1 MVVLNKE
8 VSNQLEWRVT
18 IGDGSSMQLRSDPRC
33 FQTAWEWVFEVV
45 LGWKME
51 VEELIQRICKIGK
64 EDPRKVAHCFKV
76 GLALTLV
83 SLFYYMRPLYEGV
96 GGNAMWAV
104 MTVVVVFESSVGAT
118 LGKGLNRALGT
129 ILAGAL
135 GIGVHY
141 VAEKSGPTIEP
152 IILGLSVFLIASA
165 ATFSRF
171 IPKVKQRYDY
181 GVMIFILTF
190 SLVSESGYRVEKLF
204 DMAHERLSTVAI
216 GSCAC
221 VLISML
227 ICPTWAGQDLHKLIA
242 KNLQKLAASLDGYV
256 AEYFEEKDVEGI
268 SIIDKATLKGYK
280 CVLNSKATEESLANF
295 ATWEPAHGNFGF
307 RHPWKQYLKIG
318 TTSRFSAYCIEALS
332 ACTSS
337 EVQIPVTNVS
347 PLIEVLPL
355 VTMASLLIEIASR
368 IETVVTAVEELAI
381 LADFKP
387 CLDEKPQQKQA
398 AVKTPTPPEQH
409 DQDDVRKTLQMV

>member
-152 IILGLSVFLIASA
+152 IILGLSVFLI
-165 ATFSRF
+165 
-171 IPKVKQRYDY
+171 
-181 GVMIFILTF
+181 
-190 SLVSESGYRVEKLF
+190 
-204 DMAHERLSTVAI
+204 
-216 GSCAC
+216 
-221 VLISML
+221 
-227 ICPTWAGQDLHKLIA
+227 
-242 KNLQKLAASLDGYV
+242 GYV

-337 EVQIPVTNVS
+337 EVQVCLQNHLTG
-347 PLIEVLPL
+347 
-355 VTMASLLIEIASR
+355 SL
-368 IETVVTAVEELAI
+368 T
-381 LADFKP
+381 
-387 CLDEKPQQKQA
+387 
-398 AVKTPTPPEQH
+398 
-409 DQDDVRKTLQMV
+409 